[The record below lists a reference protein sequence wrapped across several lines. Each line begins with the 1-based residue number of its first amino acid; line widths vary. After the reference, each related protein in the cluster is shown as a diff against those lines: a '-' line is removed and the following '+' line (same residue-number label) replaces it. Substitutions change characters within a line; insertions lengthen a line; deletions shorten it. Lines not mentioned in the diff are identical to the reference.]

1 MPKKKKTPAEILREL
16 EKNLQERYE
25 RWLHIRKEGC
35 SDPYWAD
42 GTNLYLV
49 RNHCLYYRCQ
59 IAELCDTY
67 GFSYPKSYLRTLPP
81 ELPMDFMTKPRQ
93 LVIEEASAIS
103 SISNQ
108 FSQIN
113 SRYPWLIAPVRFYIA
128 LLFAENFSISY
139 LQIRFVLCMVYSR
152 YNNP

>member
-49 RNHCLYYRCQ
+49 RNHCIYYRRQ

-67 GFSYPKSYLRTLPP
+67 EFSYLKSYLRPLPP
-81 ELPMDFMTKPRQ
+81 ELPMDFMAKPRK
-93 LVIEEASAIS
+93 LVIEDDKSATSSNSAQIS
-103 SISNQ
+103 
-108 FSQIN
+108 
-113 SRYPWLIAPVRFYIA
+113 
-128 LLFAENFSISY
+128 LF
-139 LQIRFVLCMVYSR
+139 
-152 YNNP
+152 